1 MRLSEKYPVP
11 PELALLYEFMNSLD
25 LRQYVEKG
33 TPHAIGDELST
44 PRQLEDWLR
53 ARGLLDQGVR
63 LQAQDYRNALDL
75 REALRAFVQLD
86 PADRTREAGAAARL
100 DDATAR
106 FPLILKV
113 SATGT
118 VGLRPALGAGA
129 LGRILAEL
137 HLLSQTGRLDRLRMC
152 ASDECKW
159 IFFDRSKPG
168 NRRWCS
174 SALCGNRQ
182 KTRAYRQRQR
192 EASCSRPDDAQDV

>member
-33 TPHAIGDELST
+33 TPHTVGDELST

-53 ARGLLDQGVR
+53 ARGLLDQCVR

-86 PADRTREAGAAARL
+86 PADRTDEAGAAARL

-113 SATGT
+113 SETGM
-118 VGLRPALGAGA
+118 VGLRPALGAGP

-174 SALCGNRQ
+174 TALCGNRQ

-192 EASCSRPDDAQDV
+192 EAPCSRPDEP